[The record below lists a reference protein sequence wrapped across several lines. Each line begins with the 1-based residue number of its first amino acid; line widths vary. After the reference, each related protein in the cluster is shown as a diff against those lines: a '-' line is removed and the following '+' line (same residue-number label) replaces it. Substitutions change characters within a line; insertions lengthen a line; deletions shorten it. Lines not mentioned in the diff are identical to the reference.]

1 MAGANPLNLDLNE
14 IGNRIDAASD
24 DQNEAELKRL
34 IEDCKAALTNATD
47 AVRVDLHYFVANAH
61 SALAIKAA
69 ETEGPWSWKSHHE
82 IQEALALRRA
92 IAEPHYGDT
101 NIVRRSQIHTNLG
114 NKLSTLGRSVE
125 AVAEFSKA
133 LVLMPRFAKSLGNRG
148 SAIEA
153 YGYYLYDT
161 GHQCLLLKQAMQDFR
176 HATQPEAFWDSGF
189 DPKAAEIFARKFSVA
204 KAYLDAVEFQYD
216 FDTNQF
222 ELGDSREE
230 IEYRRWC
237 LANRLFLNPLNDVM
251 IDTVAATDVLHLP
264 SHSYT
269 WDEEARFPALY
280 NVLKQEFVSA
290 RYRFYTSK
298 LPDQPHFSDREVL
311 LMDELDYSMFDIHT
325 EDMKLA
331 FRSVYSIFDKV
342 ALFLNDYFKVGLAEK
357 KVSFREIWEKQA
369 KGGAFEL
376 RPAFVGSK
384 NLPLRGLYF
393 LAKDFFDENF
403 IEVASPEAKDIA
415 EIRNFA
421 EHRFLTLTEFGAP
434 QAANQSHRRIPRSEF
449 ERKTLHL
456 IKMARAALIY
466 LSLAMKREEEI
477 RAEEDKD
484 KPNKISLPIFSMP
497 LERDFKC

>member
-1 MAGANPLNLDLNE
+1 MKRRLDK
-14 IGNRIDAASD
+14 IAKRIDAASD
-24 DQNEAELKRL
+24 DHNDEELKLL
-34 IEDCKAALTNATD
+34 IEECEAALTNAKEV
-47 AVRVDLHYFVANAH
+47 ARVDLHYFIANAH

-69 ETEGPWSWKSHHE
+69 QSEGPWSWQSHHE

-92 IAEPHYGDT
+92 IAEPSYGDT
-101 NIVRRSQIHTNLG
+101 HIVRRCQIHTNLG
-114 NKLSTLGRSVE
+114 NKLSMLGRSVE
-125 AVAEFSKA
+125 AISEFSK
-133 LVLMPRFAKSLGNRG
+133 VLHLIPVFAKALGNRG
-148 SAIEA
+148 RAIET

-161 GHQCLLLKQAMQDFR
+161 GHQCLILKQAMQDFR
-176 HATQPEAFWDSGF
+176 QAAEPKAFWDSGF
-189 DPKAAEIFARKFSVA
+189 DPKAADLFARKFSVA
-204 KAYLDAVEFQYD
+204 KAYLDAFEFQYD

-222 ELGDSREE
+222 DLGDSREE

-251 IDTVAATDVLHLP
+251 VDTVAATDVLHLP

-290 RYRFYTSK
+290 RYRFYTSTVSYE
-298 LPDQPHFSDREVL
+298 PHFSDREVL
-311 LMDELDYSMFDIHT
+311 LMDALDYSMFDIRT
-325 EDMKLA
+325 EEMKLT

-357 KVSFREIWEKQA
+357 KVSFRELWEKQA

-403 IEVASPEAKDIA
+403 VEVASPEAKDLA

-434 QAANQSHRRIPRSEF
+434 QAANQSHRWIPRPEF

-456 IKMARAALIY
+456 IRMARAALIY

-484 KPNKISLPIFSMP
+484 KPKKISLPIFSMP